1 MPEIFTDGTAAGP
14 CVPVGQRRC
23 LHVHRLRAR
32 SEAFNDMVRKLH
44 AGSKVLPSTPAFL
57 PVWSPKRVNGDTE
70 WISPPHLDHGQPRT
84 NTFQHPENCS
94 SATTKTTAHSV
105 SARSRGVGLWASQAA
120 ADFSRRET
128 YGFLRYR
135 ARRGVEHTTIALCQR
150 GRSQMSGRKLRWP
163 GLGLGGGRRQHPGL
177 RVQRDGPA
185 VVADGPRPARR
196 GRAVT

>member
-1 MPEIFTDGTAAGP
+1 MAEIFTDGTVAGP

-32 SEAFNDMVRKLH
+32 SEAFNDMVRNLH

-57 PVWSPKRVNGDTE
+57 RVWSPKRVTGHTE

-84 NTFQHPENCS
+84 NTFHQAENCS
-94 SATTKTTAHSV
+94 PATTKTTAHRV
-105 SARSRGVGLWASQAA
+105 SARSRVVGLWASQAV

-135 ARRGVEHTTIALCQR
+135 ERSGVERTTIALCPR
-150 GRSQMSGRKLRWP
+150 GRSQMSGCKLRWP
-163 GLGLGGGRRQHPGL
+163 GLTLGEG
-177 RVQRDGPA
+177 DG
-185 VVADGPRPARR
+185 
-196 GRAVT
+196 T